1 MVIVATRFDVA
12 PGKMNEAMEWADKVW
27 KVLEN
32 VGGLGSKA
40 WIIRGLMGPSNRIT
54 FAGQYASTG
63 EFEEGL
69 DNAFA
74 DPALQP
80 LLTEMSNW
88 CTGVER
94 TIGKVIKEA

>member
-1 MVIVATRFDVA
+1 MVIVTTRLDVA
-12 PGKMNEAMEWADKVW
+12 MGKMSVALEWADKVW

-32 VGGLGSKA
+32 AGGLGSKS
-40 WIIRGLMGPSNRIT
+40 WIIRGQTGQSNRIT
-54 FAGQYASTG
+54 IAGQYASMG
-63 EFEEGL
+63 EFEEGS
-69 DNAFA
+69 DKAFA